1 MFSHYFKT
9 AVRNIWRHRVHS
21 ILNITGLAVGMA
33 CTITILLWVRYEF
46 SFDRYHKNAEHI
58 YRLATDFHFG
68 TFQGKYAVS
77 NNPAGPTL
85 QRDYPEVEKAVRF
98 HQVWGTS
105 IVRYKVRK
113 FVQHN
118 MFYADNTVFEV
129 FTLPLLRG
137 NPGSALTAAYSVVI
151 TKGMATKYFGTEDP
165 LGKVI
170 KISNATHKNLN
181 NEPNFTVT
189 GVVEKLPPN
198 SHFTFDM
205 LLSYETFFVDNEKQ
219 RGKWTGNF
227 DNYTYLLLA
236 PNTDYREIEK
246 KLPALVKRYLEK
258 DVQDLGASFDL
269 FLQPLTRIHLYSHLK
284 GEIAYP
290 GIIEAVVAFI
300 GIAILILIIAC
311 INFMNLSTARS
322 TDRAREIGIR
332 KALGATVSD
341 IVLMLSKSFVKW
353 VLVANIFAWPLAY
366 WFTKDWLE
374 DYPYRIDV
382 GIGPYAL
389 AGLIALAIALLTV
402 GYQTINAARRNPVDA
417 LRYE

>member
-1 MFSHYFKT
+1 
-9 AVRNIWRHRVHS
+9 
-21 ILNITGLAVGMA
+21 
-33 CTITILLWVRYEF
+33 
-46 SFDRYHKNAEHI
+46 
-58 YRLATDFHFG
+58 
-68 TFQGKYAVS
+68 
-77 NNPAGPTL
+77 
-85 QRDYPEVEKAVRF
+85 
-98 HQVWGTS
+98 
-105 IVRYKVRK
+105 
-113 FVQHN
+113 
-118 MFYADNTVFEV
+118 
-129 FTLPLLRG
+129 
-137 NPGSALTAAYSVVI
+137 
-151 TKGMATKYFGTEDP
+151 
-165 LGKVI
+165 
-170 KISNATHKNLN
+170 
-181 NEPNFTVT
+181 
-189 GVVEKLPPN
+189 
-198 SHFTFDM
+198 
-205 LLSYETFFVDNEKQ
+205 VDNEKQ

-322 TDRAREIGIR
+322 TGRAREIGIR

-366 WFTKDWLE
+366 WFTVDWLE